1 MCWFDRRECDNF
13 KIETLWTQIKCDT
26 RKHHNTPTSGI
37 LCGCDETGSEMFE
50 IHCLEND
57 LLLSIRAVA
66 VQPTDWS
73 SDDTLLSIILVVP
86 LN

>member
-1 MCWFDRRECDNF
+1 MNSNKMRY
-13 KIETLWTQIKCDT
+13 
-26 RKHHNTPTSGI
+26 HTSKTEKSDI
-37 LCGCDETGSEMFE
+37 SSGCDETGSEMFE

>member
-1 MCWFDRRECDNF
+1 M
-13 KIETLWTQIKCDT
+13 LWTRIKCDT
-26 RKHHNTPTSGI
+26 RKHHTRKTEKSGI
-37 LCGCDETGSEMFE
+37 SSRCDETGSEMFE

>member
-1 MCWFDRRECDNF
+1 MRY
-13 KIETLWTQIKCDT
+13 
-26 RKHHNTPTSGI
+26 HTSKTEKSSI
-37 LCGCDETGSEMFE
+37 SSGCDEIGSEMFE

>member
-1 MCWFDRRECDNF
+1 M
-13 KIETLWTQIKCDT
+13 LWTRIKCDT
-26 RKHHNTPTSGI
+26 LEHHTSKTEKIGI
-37 LCGCDETGSEMFE
+37 SSGCDETGSEMFE